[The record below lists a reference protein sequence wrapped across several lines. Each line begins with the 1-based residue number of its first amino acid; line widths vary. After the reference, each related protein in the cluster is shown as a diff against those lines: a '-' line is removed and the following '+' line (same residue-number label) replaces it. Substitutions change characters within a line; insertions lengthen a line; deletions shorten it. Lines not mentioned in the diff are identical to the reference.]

1 MKHEDRLSAGMTPEK
16 VSEVYAILKA
26 RFEERRK
33 KLRELEEREK
43 SVLPQGGGAMTQ
55 AKYIETF
62 AGYDYFR
69 DEHGNVYAKI
79 GDEIMFCGNHKR
91 SQLTEDKAEP
101 SYPVHD
107 VKISY

>member
-1 MKHEDRLSAGMTPEK
+1 MEDKQHERSNKRFGVRSRPADR
-16 VSEVYAILKA
+16 
-26 RFEERRK
+26 
-33 KLRELEEREK
+33 
-43 SVLPQGGGAMTQ
+43 QGGDAMTQ

-69 DEHGNVYAKI
+69 DEHGNIYAKI
-79 GDEIMFCGNHKR
+79 GDEIMFCSNHKR
-91 SQLTEDKAEP
+91 GQLTEDKAEP

>member
-1 MKHEDRLSAGMTPEK
+1 MRADSEEHRRQDNGGTDRLLGVCS
-16 VSEVYAILKA
+16 
-26 RFEERRK
+26 RRAD
-33 KLRELEEREK
+33 R
-43 SVLPQGGGAMTQ
+43 QGGGAMTQ

-79 GDEIMFCGNHKR
+79 GEEIMFCSNHKR
-91 SQLTEDKAEP
+91 GQLTEDKAEP

-107 VKISY
+107 VEISY

>member
-1 MKHEDRLSAGMTPEK
+1 
-16 VSEVYAILKA
+16 
-26 RFEERRK
+26 
-33 KLRELEEREK
+33 
-43 SVLPQGGGAMTQ
+43 MTQ

-79 GDEIMFCGNHKR
+79 GDEIMFCSNHKR
-91 SQLTEDKAEP
+91 GQLTEDKAEP

-107 VKISY
+107 V